1 MTPDAAIG
9 SLNRQL
15 RKHGHDAILRRSTWS
30 GTERADFEVGVRITL
45 RGYRP
50 DEIIGG
56 IMQGDSE
63 VVLAPTQLR
72 AEGWPSGEA
81 ELPRQG
87 DTIVSAGRPRSVVGV
102 DPRFIGDTL
111 VRINLQVRG

>member
-1 MTPDAAIG
+1 MTPTAA
-9 SLNRQL
+9 LVALDRQL
-15 RKHGHDAILRRSTWS
+15 RLHGQNATLRRSLWS
-30 GTERADFEVGVRITL
+30 GTERTDIEATVRIAL

-50 DEIIGG
+50 DEITGG

-63 VVLAPTQLR
+63 VILSPTQLI

-87 DTIVSAGRPRSVVGV
+87 DTIVSAGRPRSIVGV
-102 DPRFIGDTL
+102 DPRFIGETL